1 MKVVHKLWSIVMSRQ
16 GNDASREVMVKAAA
30 GAAPYALLYCPQC
43 GSLPSSHEQD
53 SNYPW
58 SLQLKCTS
66 CQSGTQWWVCR
77 ICASQRKHLTDKG
90 KLARHNR
97 QHHLADTPHP
107 NEQTSILVTAPAPL
121 SNQTSNQAHAT
132 KSKFPHLHRP
142 QSHNYFRSASIGS
155 GQVYLI
161 ANAVGMGSILS
172 DIHLDD
178 IDMMWTMSQLVNS
191 LTRNQRELLADV
203 LCKTTKV
210 TSRQAHEEFQFKATG
225 KTPDKQI
232 IPVPLTKQQLR
243 SVICEG
249 QRSLITN
256 LPHPEV

>member
-1 MKVVHKLWSIVMSRQ
+1 MSRQ
-16 GNDASREVMVKAAA
+16 GKDASREVMVKAAA

-43 GSLPSSHEQD
+43 GSLPTSHEED

-66 CQSGTQWWVCR
+66 CQSGYKWWVCR

-97 QHHLADTPHP
+97 QHPLADTPNP
-107 NEQTSILVTAPAPL
+107 TEETSISVNASAPL
-121 SNQTSNQAHAT
+121 SNQPSNQADAT

-142 QSHNYFRSASIGS
+142 QSHNYFRSASVGN
-155 GQVYLI
+155 GQFYLI
-161 ANAVGMGSILS
+161 ANAVGMGSNLS

-178 IDMMWTMSQLVNS
+178 VDMMWTLSQLVNS

-203 LCKTTKV
+203 LSKTTKV
-210 TSRQAHEEFQFKATG
+210 TSRQAHEEFQFKASG
-225 KTPDKQI
+225 KMPDKRI
-232 IPVPLTKQQLR
+232 IPVPLTKQQL
-243 SVICEG
+243 
-249 QRSLITN
+249 
-256 LPHPEV
+256 